1 VLVTSC
7 SIEGSEERTRE
18 RNPYEEDE
26 SKQGWI
32 HRIHGGG
39 GDLMVA
45 EWKVTNPSGSSSSS
59 GALELLD
66 SKRGKQKASSSS
78 SGLMQASNKQ

>member
-1 VLVTSC
+1 MRKMKASKAG
-7 SIEGSEERTRE
+7 SIESM
-18 RNPYEEDE
+18 
-26 SKQGWI
+26 
-32 HRIHGGG
+32 GGG

-66 SKRGKQKASSSS
+66 SKRGKRKASSSS